1 MNATLRVRGVKETLR
16 EIHKLDRELEK
27 ELKANV
33 TRVAAPVLDAVKD
46 AYRNAGVPLSG
57 MNRRW
62 ERTAKSGATRN
73 TFPYKVASA
82 VSGTRI
88 RFDTRRG
95 AIGVIKVQQY
105 NPAASVF
112 EAAGRKNANHL
123 AFDLDVNQDRGW
135 VSGKPSRILG
145 PVTYRTARSSGV
157 AAEIKRVFDEAAKR
171 INKRIEVVG

>member
-1 MNATLRVRGVKETLR
+1 MNTTLRVRGVKETLR
-16 EIHKLDRELEK
+16 EIRKLDRELEK
-27 ELKANV
+27 ELKDNV
-33 TRVAAPVLDAVKD
+33 NKVAAPVVDAVKD
-46 AYRNAGVPLSG
+46 AYSKAGVPLSG
-57 MNRRW
+57 MSRRW
-62 ERTAKSGATRN
+62 ARTSAGGTTRY

-82 VSGTRI
+82 VSGVRI

-112 EAAGRKNANHL
+112 EAAGRKNANYL
-123 AFDLDVNQDRGW
+123 ALDLDINQTRGW

-145 PVTYRTARSSGV
+145 PVTYKAARSSGV